1 MIRHRRSF
9 DHAKDDLARAMTAVH
24 CPADLLDDFAR
35 LVERPGGMGRYFPTS
50 LLLGDR
56 VTHELDTLL
65 ALDRD
70 HDVAGDALTAVLIRT
85 WHSRIRSCRRSATAA
100 VSG

>member
-1 MIRHRRSF
+1 M
-9 DHAKDDLARAMTAVH
+9 AAVR
-24 CPADLLDDFAR
+24 CPADFLDHFAR

-50 LLLGDR
+50 LLLGDP

-70 HDVAGDALTAVLIRT
+70 HDVAGDALTAVLNT
-85 WHSRIRSCRRSATAA
+85 QVAPRIRSCRRSATAA